1 MITSDMTIHTR
12 PANRS
17 DANRL
22 TAIARA
28 AKAHWG
34 YPEAW
39 LQAWSEDL
47 QLTPEYLNVHRAYVA
62 ELDGE
67 VVGVAVLEDRTN
79 HWQIEHVWVDPVTHR
94 HGVGKRLVNQCLRTA
109 RRLDQRQVHVLSD
122 PYAQEFYVRLGAQ
135 PIGSVPAP
143 MPDAPERRLPLLA
156 FMADSDGTGSATVG
170 AADTGQLDANKELI
184 QNWIAFADRGF
195 VGDFGEYIHA
205 DYLGYLSTGS
215 TVEIVELER
224 LERTFAA
231 AFSDT
236 KRDIKD
242 LIAESDRVVLRVETS
257 TTHTGEFYGL
267 APTGRHVKFTG
278 MVIYRIEKL
287 RIRESWAEIDFASIL
302 RQLRA

>member
-1 MITSDMTIHTR
+1 MIRSDMVIHTR

-22 TAIARA
+22 TAIAGA

-39 LQAWSEDL
+39 LQSWSEDL
-47 QLTPEYLNVHRAYVA
+47 QLTAEYLNAQRAYIA

-67 VVGVAVLEDRTN
+67 IVGVAVLEDRTT
-79 HWQIEHVWVDPVTHR
+79 HWQIEHVWVDPVKHG
-94 HGVGKRLVNQCLRTA
+94 HGVGKRLVKQCLRTA

-122 PYAQEFYVRLGAQ
+122 PYAQEFYLRLGAQ

-156 FMADSDGTGSATVG
+156 FIADSDGTHSAIVSD
-170 AADTGQLDANKELI
+170 ADQGQLEANKELI
-184 QNWIAFADRGF
+184 QSWIAFADRGF
-195 VGDFGEYIHA
+195 VGDFGEY
-205 DYLGYLSTGS
+205 YLGYLSTGS
-215 TVEIVELER
+215 TVDIVELER

-231 AFSDT
+231 AFSGT

-257 TTHTGEFYGL
+257 TTHTGEFYGV
-267 APTGRHVKFTG
+267 APTGRQVKFTG
-278 MVIYRIEKL
+278 MVIYRIEGL
-287 RIRESWAEIDFASIL
+287 RIRESWAEIDFGSLL